1 MQLKRVKTED
11 VYPSE
16 GNPRRDFGDLDALA
30 ASFALNPAHPGEP
43 MTPPLLV
50 QDGGV
55 YRIVDGERR
64 WRAMRKAGT
73 AEFDAV
79 VCEDWGDADAALAML
94 ATDDKK
100 PLDDAERSRGA
111 QRCLLLGVEP
121 EKVERAVR
129 KKGMAR
135 VRRVAS
141 EIGAE
146 AETMSLDHL
155 LAVAE
160 FTGQRAVRVANAS
173 ERDWVR
179 VANECRREIENERT
193 VAAFDEAAE
202 RLGIELH
209 GQKSF
214 DTAGYAYD
222 CRADNP
228 KVFEAK
234 AADDPEGAAWV
245 LVLPTTAVPYAYRYV
260 PADTEEKAAASK
272 LKEDTDRMETA
283 CREAVDSMFAH
294 LAERL
299 LGGDY
304 PEHAMAKAASAFLG
318 DPTNEWSAYTEAS
331 EALDAAG
338 YDGTRPDG
346 RITGMCGAYALH
358 DWLDDAT
365 PGGGAWMCVASG
377 QPGGTVQADVA
388 VAAWLEAVAAA
399 VEDGWRMGAGQ
410 MQLVA
415 EAKAWLEAVRENENK
430 NKNKEEEQ

>member
-30 ASFALNPAHPGEP
+30 ASFALNPKSPGEP

-73 AEFDAV
+73 DEFDAV

-100 PLDDAERSRGA
+100 PLDEAERSRGA

-160 FTGQRAVRVANAS
+160 FTGQRACRVADAS
-173 ERDWVR
+173 ERDWQR
-179 VANECRREIENERT
+179 VAKECRREVENERA
-193 VAAFDEAAE
+193 VAAFDDAAG
-202 RLGIELH
+202 RLGVELH
-209 GQKSF
+209 GRKSF

-222 CRADNP
+222 CKADSV
-228 KVFEAK
+228 KEFEAK
-234 AADDPEGAAWV
+234 AAGDPEGAAWV
-245 LVLPTTAVPYAYRYV
+245 LVLPTTAAPYAYRYV
-260 PADTEEKAAASK
+260 PADSEEKAAAAK
-272 LKEDTDRMETA
+272 LREDTDRMERA
-283 CREAVDSMFAH
+283 CREAAGSMFAH

-299 LGGDY
+299 LEGDY
-304 PEHAMAKAASAFLG
+304 PEHAMARAAASFLG
-318 DPTNEWSAYTEAS
+318 NRWSAYTEAS

-346 RITGMCGAYALH
+346 RITGMCGACALH
-358 DWLDDAT
+358 DWLDDST
-365 PGGGAWMCVASG
+365 PGGGAWMCVA
-377 QPGGTVQADVA
+377 GGTSTNSEQVTAA

-415 EAKAWLEAVRENENK
+415 EAKAWLEAVRENEN
-430 NKNKEEEQ
+430 EEEK

>member
-100 PLDDAERSRGA
+100 PLDEAERSRGA

-173 ERDWVR
+173 ESEWVR
-179 VANECRREIENERT
+179 VARECRREVESERI

-202 RLGIELH
+202 RLGVELH

-228 KVFEAK
+228 EVFEAK

-245 LVLPTTAVPYAYRYV
+245 LVLPTVAVPHAYRYV
-260 PADTEEKAAASK
+260 PADTEEKAAAAR
-272 LKEDTDRMETA
+272 LREDADRMETT
-283 CREAVDSMFAH
+283 CREAAGSMFAH
-294 LAERL
+294 LAGRL
-299 LGGDY
+299 MDGAY
-304 PEHAMAKAASAFLG
+304 PVSSMAKAVDAYLG
-318 DPTNEWSAYTEAS
+318 NPAESYSAYAVAS
-331 EALDAAG
+331 DALDGAG
-338 YDGTRPDG
+338 YDGQRPDG
-346 RITGMCGAYALH
+346 QITGMCGAYALR
-358 DWLDDAT
+358 DWLDDCT
-365 PGGGAWMCVASG
+365 PSAAAWRCVAAGPSNR
-377 QPGGTVQADVA
+377 PGWA
-388 VAAWLEAVAAA
+388 VKALEAWLEAVAAA

-415 EAKAWLEAVRENENK
+415 EAKAWLEAVRENESK
-430 NKNKEEEQ
+430 SKEEQ

>member
-30 ASFALNPAHPGEP
+30 ASFGLNPAHPGEP

-100 PLDDAERSRGA
+100 PLDEAERSRGA

-179 VANECRREIENERT
+179 VARECRREVESERI

-202 RLGIELH
+202 RLGVELH

-222 CRADNP
+222 CRAGSP
-228 KVFEAK
+228 EAFEAK

-245 LVLPTTAVPYAYRYV
+245 LVLPTAGAPYAYRYV
-260 PADTEEKAAASK
+260 PADTEEQAAKAALNESV
-272 LKEDTDRMETA
+272 DRMDST
-283 CREAVDSMFAH
+283 CREAVGSMFAH

-299 LGGDY
+299 LEGDY
-304 PEHAMAKAASAFLG
+304 PEHAMAKAAASFLG
-318 DPTNEWSAYTEAS
+318 NPAERYSAYTEAS

-338 YDGTRPDG
+338 YDGQRPDG

-358 DWLDDAT
+358 DWLTDCTPSAAT
-365 PGGGAWMCVASG
+365 WSCVAAGPSNR
-377 QPGGTVQADVA
+377 PRWAVKTVE
-388 VAAWLEAVAAA
+388 AWLEAVGAA
-399 VEDGWRMGAGQ
+399 VGDGWRMGDGQ
-410 MQLVA
+410 MLLA
-415 EAKAWLEAVRENENK
+415 GEAKAWLEADENENE
-430 NKNKEEEQ
+430 NEEEEQ

>member
-146 AETMSLDHL
+146 AETMSMDHL

-179 VANECRREIENERT
+179 VARECRREVESERI

-202 RLGIELH
+202 RLGVELH

-222 CRADNP
+222 CRAGSP
-228 KVFEAK
+228 EAFEAK

-245 LVLPTTAVPYAYRYV
+245 LVLPTVGAPYAYRYV
-260 PADTEEKAAASK
+260 PADTEEQAAKAALNESV
-272 LKEDTDRMETA
+272 DRMDST
-283 CREAVDSMFAH
+283 CREAVGSMFAH

-299 LGGDY
+299 LEGDY
-304 PEHAMAKAASAFLG
+304 PEHAMAKAAASFLG
-318 DPTNEWSAYTEAS
+318 NPAERYSAYTEAS

-338 YDGTRPDG
+338 YDGQRPDG

-358 DWLDDAT
+358 DWLTDCT
-365 PGGGAWMCVASG
+365 PSAASWSCVAAGPSNR
-377 QPGGTVQADVA
+377 PRWAVKTVE
-388 VAAWLEAVAAA
+388 AWLEAVGAA
-399 VEDGWRMGAGQ
+399 VGDGWRMGDGQ
-410 MQLVA
+410 MLLA
-415 EAKAWLEAVRENENK
+415 GEAKAWLEADENENE
-430 NKNKEEEQ
+430 NEEEK

>member
-30 ASFALNPAHPGEP
+30 ASFALNPTHPGEP

-73 AEFDAV
+73 SEFDAV

-100 PLDDAERSRGA
+100 PLDEAERSRGA

-160 FTGQRAVRVANAS
+160 FTGQRAVRVADAS
-173 ERDWVR
+173 ER
-179 VANECRREIENERT
+179 A
-193 VAAFDEAAE
+193 VAAFDEAAG
-202 RLGIELH
+202 RLGVELH

-222 CRADNP
+222 CRADDP
-228 KVFEAK
+228 EAFEAK

-245 LVLPTTAVPYAYRYV
+245 LVLPTVAVPYAYRYV
-260 PADTEEKAAASK
+260 PADTEEKAAAAR
-272 LKEDTDRMETA
+272 LREDADRMECA
-283 CREAVDSMFAH
+283 CREAAGSMFAH

-299 LGGDY
+299 LEGDY
-304 PEHAMAKAASAFLG
+304 PEHAMAKAAAAFLG
-318 DPTNEWSAYTEAS
+318 DPGNEWSAYTEAS

-358 DWLDDAT
+358 DWLGDAV
-365 PGGGAWMCVASG
+365 PGGGAWLCVAHGPSTRTG
-377 QPGGTVQADVA
+377 QATAA
-388 VAAWLEAVAAA
+388 VASWLEAVAAA

-415 EAKAWLEAVRENENK
+415 EAKAWLEAVREADENENE
-430 NKNKEEEQ
+430 NEEEK

>member
-160 FTGQRAVRVANAS
+160 FTGQRAVRVADAS
-173 ERDWVR
+173 ERDWPR
-179 VANECRREIENERT
+179 VARECRREVESERI
-193 VAAFDEAAE
+193 VAAFDEAAG
-202 RLGIELH
+202 RLGVELH

-222 CRADNP
+222 CRADSP
-228 KVFEAK
+228 EAFEDK

-245 LVLPTTAVPYAYRYV
+245 LVLPTVAVPYAYRYV
-260 PADTEEKAAASK
+260 PADNEEKAARRGCAG
-272 LKEDTDRMETA
+272 RRPHGTA
-283 CREAVDSMFAH
+283 CREAAGSVRAPRR
-294 LAERL
+294 APA
-299 LGGDY
+299 GGDY
-304 PEHAMAKAASAFLG
+304 LSTPWPRPPRRSWAT
-318 DPTNEWSAYTEAS
+318 PTTGGRPTRAS
-331 EALDAAG
+331 EAPTRRYTARARTAASLA
-338 YDGTRPDG
+338 
-346 RITGMCGAYALH
+346 CGAASTTGS
-358 DWLDDAT
+358 AT
-365 PGGGAWMCVASG
+365 RSRAAACGCRGRRPARRR
-377 QPGGTVQADVA
+377 VQARRRRGVA
-388 VAAWLEAVAAA
+388 GGQAAA
-399 VEDGWRMGAGQ
+399 VEDGWHGSWPDAAGGRGQ
-410 MQLVA
+410 GMA
-415 EAKAWLEAVRENENK
+415 GGRARPG
-430 NKNKEEEQ
+430 

>member
-155 LAVAE
+155 LAVARFSGE
-160 FTGQRAVRVANAS
+160 RAVRVA
-173 ERDWVR
+173 R
-179 VANECRREIENERT
+179 ECDREIETERA

-202 RLGIELH
+202 RLGVELH

-214 DTAGYAYD
+214 DTSGYAYD
-222 CRADNP
+222 CRADSP
-228 KVFEAK
+228 KGFEAK

-245 LVLPTTAVPYAYRYV
+245 LVVPTVATPYAYRYV
-260 PADTEEKAAASK
+260 PADTEEQAAAAA
-272 LKEDTDRMETA
+272 LNERIDRMDGT
-283 CREAVDSMFAH
+283 CREAVGSMFAH

-299 LGGDY
+299 LEGDY
-304 PEHAMAKAASAFLG
+304 PEHAMAKVAASFLG
-318 DPTNEWSAYTEAS
+318 NPAERYSAYTEAS

-338 YDGTRPDG
+338 YDGQRPDG
-346 RITGMCGAYALH
+346 QITGMCGAYALH
-358 DWLDDAT
+358 DWLTDCA
-365 PGGGAWMCVASG
+365 PSAAAWSCVAAGPSNR
-377 QPGGTVQADVA
+377 PKWAADSVG
-388 VAAWLEAVAAA
+388 AWLEAVGAA

-415 EAKAWLEAVRENENK
+415 EAKEWLEAVRENENE
-430 NKNKEEEQ
+430 NENKEEQ

>member
-11 VYPSE
+11 VYPTE

-30 ASFALNPAHPGEP
+30 ASFGLNPAHPGEP

-100 PLDDAERSRGA
+100 PLDEAERSRGA

-179 VANECRREIENERT
+179 VARECRREVESERI

-202 RLGIELH
+202 RLGVELH

-222 CRADNP
+222 CRAGSP
-228 KVFEAK
+228 KAFEAK
-234 AADDPEGAAWV
+234 ASDDPEGAAWV
-245 LVLPTTAVPYAYRYV
+245 LVIPTAAVPYAYRYV
-260 PADTEEKAAASK
+260 PADTEEQAAKAALNESV
-272 LKEDTDRMETA
+272 DRMDST
-283 CREAVDSMFAH
+283 CREAVGSMFAR

-299 LGGDY
+299 LEGDY
-304 PEHAMAKAASAFLG
+304 PEHAMAKAAASFLG
-318 DPTNEWSAYTEAS
+318 NPAERYSAYTEAS

-338 YDGTRPDG
+338 YDGQRPDG

-358 DWLDDAT
+358 DWLTDCTPSAAT
-365 PGGGAWMCVASG
+365 WSCVAAGPSNR
-377 QPGGTVQADVA
+377 PRWAVKTVE
-388 VAAWLEAVAAA
+388 AWLEAVGAA
-399 VEDGWRMGAGQ
+399 VGDGWRMGDGQ
-410 MQLVA
+410 MLLA
-415 EAKAWLEAVRENENK
+415 GEAKAWLEADENENE
-430 NKNKEEEQ
+430 NEEEK

>member
-173 ERDWVR
+173 EGEWVR
-179 VANECRREIENERT
+179 VARECRREVESERI

-228 KVFEAK
+228 EAFEAK

-245 LVLPTTAVPYAYRYV
+245 LVIPTVAVPYAYRYV
-260 PADTEEKAAASK
+260 PADTEEQAAKAA
-272 LKEDTDRMETA
+272 LNERVDRMDST
-283 CREAVDSMFAH
+283 CREAVGSMFAH

-304 PEHAMAKAASAFLG
+304 PEHAMAKAASAYLG
-318 DPTNEWSAYTEAS
+318 NPAERYSAYTEAS

-338 YDGTRPDG
+338 YDGQRPDG
-346 RITGMCGAYALH
+346 QITGMCGAYALH
-358 DWLDDAT
+358 DWLTDCT
-365 PGGGAWMCVASG
+365 PSAASWSCVAAGPSNR
-377 QPGGTVQADVA
+377 PKWAADGVG
-388 VAAWLEAVAAA
+388 AWLEAVGAA
-399 VEDGWRMGAGQ
+399 VEDGWRMGDGQ

-415 EAKAWLEAVRENENK
+415 EAKALLEAVHENENE
-430 NKNKEEEQ
+430 NENEEEK

>member
-30 ASFALNPAHPGEP
+30 ASFALNPKSPGEP

-73 AEFDAV
+73 SEFDAV

-100 PLDDAERSRGA
+100 PLDEAERSRGA

-160 FTGQRAVRVANAS
+160 FTGQRAVRVADAS
-173 ERDWVR
+173 ERDWQR
-179 VANECRREIENERT
+179 VAKECRREVENERA

-202 RLGIELH
+202 RLGVELH

-222 CRADNP
+222 CRADGAEE
-228 KVFEAK
+228 FEAK

-245 LVLPTTAVPYAYRYV
+245 LVLPTLIAPYAYRYV
-260 PADTEEKAAASK
+260 PADEEKSAAAK
-272 LKEDTDRMETA
+272 LREDTDRMDRA
-283 CREAVDSMFAH
+283 CREASGSMFAH

-299 LGGDY
+299 LEGDY
-304 PEHAMAKAASAFLG
+304 PEHAMAKAAAAFLG
-318 DPTNEWSAYTEAS
+318 DPDNRWSAYTEAS

-365 PGGGAWMCVASG
+365 PGGGAWMCVADGPSNR
-377 QPGGTVQADVA
+377 PEHALDA

-415 EAKAWLEAVRENENK
+415 EAKAWLEAAREADENEN
-430 NKNKEEEQ
+430 EEEK

>member
-30 ASFALNPAHPGEP
+30 ASFGLNPAHPGEP

-79 VCEDWGDADAALAML
+79 VCEDWGDADAALAIL

-100 PLDDAERSRGA
+100 PLDEAERSRGA

-155 LAVAE
+155 LAVARFSGE
-160 FTGQRAVRVANAS
+160 RAVRVANAS
-173 ERDWVR
+173 ERDWLR
-179 VANECRREIENERT
+179 VARECDREIETERA
-193 VAAFDEAAE
+193 VAAFDEAAG
-202 RLGIELH
+202 RLGVELH

-214 DTAGYAYD
+214 DTSGYAYD
-222 CRADNP
+222 CRADSP
-228 KVFEAK
+228 KGFEAK

-245 LVLPTTAVPYAYRYV
+245 LVIPTVATPYAYRYV
-260 PADTEEKAAASK
+260 PADTEEQAAAAA
-272 LKEDTDRMETA
+272 LNERIDRMDGT
-283 CREAVDSMFAH
+283 CREAVGSMFAY
-294 LAERL
+294 LAGRL
-299 LGGDY
+299 LDGPY
-304 PEHAMAKAASAFLG
+304 PVSSMAKAASAYLG
-318 DPTNEWSAYTEAS
+318 NPAERYSAYAMAS

-338 YDGTRPDG
+338 YDGQRPDG
-346 RITGMCGAYALH
+346 QITGMCGAYALR
-358 DWLDDAT
+358 DWLDDCT
-365 PGGGAWMCVASG
+365 PSAAAWSCVATGPSNR
-377 QPGGTVQADVA
+377 PGWA
-388 VAAWLEAVAAA
+388 VKAVEAWLEAVGAA
-399 VEDGWRMGAGQ
+399 VGDGWRMGDGQ
-410 MQLVA
+410 MQLA
-415 EAKAWLEAVRENENK
+415 GEAKAWLEAETDENENE
-430 NKNKEEEQ
+430 NEEEK